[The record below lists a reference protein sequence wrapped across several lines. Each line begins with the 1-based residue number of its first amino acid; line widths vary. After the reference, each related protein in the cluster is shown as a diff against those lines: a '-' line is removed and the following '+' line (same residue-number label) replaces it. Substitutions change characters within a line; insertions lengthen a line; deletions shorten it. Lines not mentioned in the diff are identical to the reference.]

1 MKEAGDWNAAGQAQ
15 PAEVEPGT
23 LYLVSTPIGNLRDI
37 SLRALDVLAAVDLIA
52 AEDTRTSR
60 ILLQHYAIPT
70 PLTSYHDHNEERA
83 APLLVQK
90 LVQGASIA
98 LISDAGTPGISDPG
112 FYLVRAALQAG
123 CRVVAVPGAT
133 AFVPALIASGLPAER
148 FVFEGFLP
156 HKKGRQTRLQALR
169 EEPRTMIFYESPLR
183 LERLLR
189 EVHALLGD
197 RPAAIAREVTKK
209 FEEIRRGTLAE
220 LIAGSATLVKKG
232 EFVVMVAGRPRNS
245 KEASE

>member
-1 MKEAGDWNAAGQAQ
+1 MKEADGWKAAGQAQ
-15 PAEVEPGT
+15 PAEVVPGT

-37 SLRALDVLAAVDLIA
+37 SLRALDILAAVDLIA

-70 PLTSYHDHNEERA
+70 PLASYHDHNEERA
-83 APLLVQK
+83 APQLVHK
-90 LVQGASIA
+90 LAQGASIA

-123 CRVVAVPGAT
+123 CKVVSVPGAT
-133 AFVPALIASGLPAER
+133 AFVPALVASGLAAER

-169 EEPRTMIFYESPLR
+169 EEPRTIIFYESPLR

-189 EVHALLGD
+189 EVYDVLGD
-197 RPAAIAREVTKK
+197 RPAAIAREITKK
-209 FEEIRRGTLAE
+209 FEEIRRGTLTE

-232 EFVVMVAGRPRNS
+232 EFVVMVAGRSRNA
-245 KEASE
+245 KEVSE